1 MKKLKDDTKTN
12 TEKVE
17 NQSKINNASY
27 DMSRNNNEECNVL
40 PRSYYKTTEYSLS
53 ISDNKLRP
61 ANSLMCN
68 GISHKTTDSCYYY

>member
-12 TEKVE
+12 TEKL
-17 NQSKINNASY
+17 KINQKLI
-27 DMSRNNNEECNVL
+27 MQVMICPVITMKNVM
-40 PRSYYKTTEYSLS
+40 YCQDHIMATEYTS